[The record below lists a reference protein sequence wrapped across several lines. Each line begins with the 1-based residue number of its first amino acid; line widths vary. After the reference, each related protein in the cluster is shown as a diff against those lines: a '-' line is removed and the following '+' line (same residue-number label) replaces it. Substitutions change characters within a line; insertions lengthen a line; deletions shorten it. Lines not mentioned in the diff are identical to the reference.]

1 MSIRT
6 PLALGLLAAVAAC
19 NAASTAPNPPL
30 PTNPDASSS
39 GRPDLGI
46 PASGTVSITILS
58 PGDNALLS
66 TNAPIDVSAE
76 IKVVMGTDFIEPSS
90 VKTSLVPDGS
100 TMPVATG
107 ALVGP
112 IGSDQYKGQL
122 SLAGV
127 KSGTYVLVVTA
138 ATSSGIAT
146 QQQVHISV
154 DSGPQIVVV
163 SPVPGGHYKGGI
175 VVLLAANPG
184 AFPPLMNLQAT
195 AGGISIDLQPTMTA
209 DNQYR
214 GLVDFN
220 SASPPLAGEQIFIV
234 SAENADGTRTE
245 LRFVF
250 VVDNEGPTITNV
262 TPVPGTVLSPVTRI
276 AAQIADDAGLDE
288 ASIQVIVSDNL
299 SSQYKLALNK
309 EAGGVWSVLFDSH
322 VFPKCRLDNNDLC
335 VVRPTI
341 SFRAADLLG
350 NETTLDYEVA
360 VDNIPPIADL
370 TPPMVRDRK
379 LDMGLRCSRLFDPLS
394 NNTTA
399 GDMPDDRCMV
409 PQVFDLR
416 ARIEDDGNRAGGLK
430 TVPISL
436 VDPANTAVYVLDDP
450 TQPLVVDT
458 DGDGYCDAINPKL
471 VPTTQPLTDSRQV
484 LKVNLSPVPKKGNAD
499 FRKDPTIAPPQ
510 FDPET
515 DCTTGQDDNPPLA
528 LCIGN
533 EPTIAI
539 SYAGNESSIW
549 SLDPIDDQ
557 GYCFGPQFDTY
568 ANNVHEDGWKCI
580 AVATQDQNNNAS
592 TSAPIRVW
600 LDYNYDGQPGPG
612 TPAAPNA
619 ILPPWCVNPPA
630 SAGAPPACT
639 GTYDRTSDT
648 VTPGPCKTRSFLSD
662 IPQPELCFQGTCD

>member
-1 MSIRT
+1 MTIRT
-6 PLALGLLAAVAAC
+6 PLALGLLVAAAAC
-19 NAASTAPNPPL
+19 NAATTPPNPPV
-30 PTNPDASSS
+30 PTNPDASTTT
-39 GRPDLGI
+39 RPDLGI
-46 PASGTVSITILS
+46 PPSGTVQITILS
-58 PGDNALLS
+58 PGDGALES

-90 VKTSLVPDGS
+90 VKTALVPDGS

-122 SLAGV
+122 GLAGV
-127 KSGTYVLVVTA
+127 KSGTYVLTVSA
-138 ATSSGIAT
+138 ATSSGIAA
-146 QQQVHISV
+146 QQQVHIAV
-154 DSGPQIVVV
+154 DSGPQIIVV

-175 VVLLAANPG
+175 VVLLSANPG
-184 AFPPLMNLQAT
+184 AFPPLQNLKAT
-195 AGGISIDLQPTMTA
+195 AGGIAIDLQPTMTS

-234 SAENADGTRTE
+234 SAENMDGTRTE

-276 AAQIADDAGLDE
+276 AAQISDDAGLDE

-309 EAGGVWSVLFDSH
+309 EPGGIWSVLFDSH

-370 TPPMVRDRK
+370 VPPAIRDRK
-379 LDMGLRCSRLFDPLS
+379 LDMGIRCSRLFDPLS
-394 NNTTA
+394 NNTTD

-430 TVPISL
+430 TVPISA
-436 VDPANTAVYVLDDP
+436 VDPDNTAVYVLDDP
-450 TQPLVVDT
+450 TQVLVVDT

-484 LKVNLSPVPKKGNAD
+484 LKVQLSPVPKKGNAD

-510 FDPET
+510 FDPEN
-515 DCTTGQDDNPPLA
+515 DCVSGQDDNPPLA
-528 LCIGN
+528 LCGGN

-539 SYAGNESSIW
+539 SYANKLPAIW

-580 AVATQDQNNNAS
+580 AVATQDLNGNAS

-612 TPAAPNA
+612 TPAPPNA
-619 ILPPWCVNPPA
+619 SLPAWCKNPPA
-630 SAGAPPACT
+630 NAGTPPACT
-639 GTYDRTSDT
+639 GTYDRGSDT

-662 IPQPELCFQGTCD
+662 IPQPELCFQGDCD